1 MCSSRLRK
9 PAKSAE
15 MTAEFLSISQAS
27 TRSASV
33 SNISISCKAIWRK
46 LSSWSMESKL
56 LSSHLK
62 CFPVSHIRSQ
72 SLLIKRALF
81 KNLWRPVEKWP
92 NGGSFRENRQFKL
105 DQSKPTVSF
114 CRTFEDLFNLGS
126 GVIEEV
132 LESSK
137 CGTRWDVL
145 RCETPETSRIL
156 KLLASGHHPL
166 SFLVIGTWKGGGS
179 CAPNRGKMA

>member
-1 MCSSRLRK
+1 
-9 PAKSAE
+9 

-72 SLLIKRALF
+72 F
-81 KNLWRPVEKWP
+81 KNLWWPVEKWP

-105 DQSKPTVSF
+105 DQPKPTVSF

-137 CGTRWDVL
+137 RGKRWDVL